1 MKEETGVQKLVRTL
15 RARAPDDAAELL
27 AGESP
32 EFIRDTLKLLPDG
45 HARKV
50 AEHLPLH
57 VLPISSHGHGRDF
70 AIPESLVAVMDPIPG
85 SVPVGTTVAAAV
97 EAVRRAEVPTELTYL
112 YVTDEGNKLL
122 GLVVLRDLML
132 SEPESIV
139 DQIMLPRPFA
149 LNVGLSLSNA
159 CKAAVRRHYPVYPV
173 VDAENR
179 LLGQVRGWRLFEQQ
193 IIEISA
199 QSGQMVGVQKEE
211 RSFTPLCSAFL
222 KRHPWLQL
230 NLVTA
235 FMAAFVVSSFTGT
248 IEKIVALAAFLPVLA
263 GQSGNTGCQALA
275 MTLRG
280 LALGDVDKRPKLH
293 LVMREGALGI
303 ANGVLVGLVA
313 AAAMW
318 FYASR
323 QPESAAQAPMLA
335 LVILLAMSGSCL
347 MSGISGVLIPLG
359 LRRIGADPAVASAI
373 FLTTV
378 TDIVGMGL
386 MLGLATML
394 VLYQGASG
402 DASLGVEAI
411 S

>member
-1 MKEETGVQKLVRTL
+1 MRQENDVEKSVRTL

-27 AGESP
+27 ARESP
-32 EFIRDTLKLLPDG
+32 EFIRDVLKLLPDK

-50 AEHLPLH
+50 AEHLPPDMRLIKPH
-57 VLPISSHGHGRDF
+57 TDGKDIGAPG
-70 AIPESLVAVMDPIPG
+70 AVVELMDPIPA
-85 SVPVGTTVAAAV
+85 SVPVGTMVAAAV
-97 EAVRRAEVPTELTYL
+97 EAVRRAQVPTELTYL
-112 YVTDEGNKLL
+112 YVTDEADKLV

-132 SEPESIV
+132 SEPTATV
-139 DQIMLPRPFA
+139 DQIMLPKPFA
-149 LNVGLSLSNA
+149 LHVNMPLGEA
-159 CKAAVRRHYPVYPV
+159 CRAAVRRHYPVYPV

-199 QSGQMVGVQKEE
+199 QPGQMVGVQKEE
-211 RSFTPLCSAFL
+211 RSFTPLFSAFL

-230 NLVTA
+230 NLLTA
-235 FMAAFVVSSFTGT
+235 FIAAFVVGSFTGT

-275 MTLRG
+275 ITLRG

-293 LVMREGALGI
+293 LVLREGALGI
-303 ANGVLVGLVA
+303 ANGLLVGLVA

-323 QPESAAQAPMLA
+323 QPESASQAPMLA

-359 LRRIGADPAVASAI
+359 LRRVGADPAVASAI

-386 MLGLATML
+386 MLGLATTL
-394 VLYQGASG
+394 VL
-402 DASLGVEAI
+402 
-411 S
+411 

>member
-1 MKEETGVQKLVRTL
+1 MNEETGVQKLVRTL

-27 AGESP
+27 ARESP

-50 AEHLPLH
+50 AEHLPQH
-57 VLPISSHGHGRDF
+57 MRPISSHDGDMGF
-70 AIPESLVAVMDPIPG
+70 AIPESLIEVMDPIPA

-97 EAVRRAEVPTELTYL
+97 EAVRGAQVPTELTYL
-112 YVTDEGNKLL
+112 YVTDKGNKLV
-122 GLVVLRDLML
+122 GLAVLRDLML
-132 SEPESIV
+132 SEPDAVV
-139 DQIMLPRPFA
+139 DHIMLPRPFA
-149 LNVGLSLSNA
+149 LDVGLSLSNA

-199 QSGQMVGVQKEE
+199 QSGQMVGLQKEE
-211 RSFTPLCSAFL
+211 RSFTPLFSAFL

-230 NLVTA
+230 NLLTA

-293 LVMREGALGI
+293 LVMREGALAA
-303 ANGVLVGLVA
+303 ANGALVGVVA

-318 FYASR
+318 FYASM
-323 QPESAAQAPMLA
+323 QPASAAQAPMLA

-347 MSGISGVLIPLG
+347 MSGISGVLIPLS
-359 LRRIGADPAVASAI
+359 LRRVGADPAVASAI

-394 VLYQGASG
+394 VL
-402 DASLGVEAI
+402 
-411 S
+411 

>member
-1 MKEETGVQKLVRTL
+1 MRQENDIQKLVRTL

-27 AGESP
+27 ARESP
-32 EFIRDTLKLLPDG
+32 EFIRDALELLPDR

-50 AEHLPLH
+50 AEYLPPQRR
-57 VLPISSHGHGRDF
+57 PIKTHTDGKDL
-70 AIPESLVAVMDPIPG
+70 AIPEAIVELMDPIPA
-85 SVPVGTTVAAAV
+85 SVAVGTTVAAAV
-97 EAVRRAEVPTELTYL
+97 EAVRRAQVPTELTYL
-112 YVTDEGNKLL
+112 YITDEGDKLV

-132 SEPESIV
+132 SEADATV
-139 DQIMLPRPFA
+139 DQIMLASPFA
-149 LNVGLSLSNA
+149 LHVDMPLSEA

-173 VDAENR
+173 VDAEDR

-199 QSGQMVGVQKEE
+199 QPGQMVGVQKEE
-211 RSFTPLCSAFL
+211 RSFTPLFSAFL

-230 NLVTA
+230 NLLTA
-235 FMAAFVVSSFTGT
+235 FIAAFVVGSFTGT

-275 MTLRG
+275 ITLRG
-280 LALGDVDKRPKLH
+280 LALGDVDKRSKLH
-293 LVMREGALGI
+293 LVLREGALGI
-303 ANGVLVGLVA
+303 ANGLLVGLVA

-318 FYASR
+318 FYASQ
-323 QPESAAQAPMLA
+323 QPESASQAPMLA

-359 LRRIGADPAVASAI
+359 LRRVGADPAVASAI

-386 MLGLATML
+386 MLGLATTL
-394 VLYQGASG
+394 VL
-402 DASLGVEAI
+402 
-411 S
+411 

>member
-1 MKEETGVQKLVRTL
+1 MKDETGVQKLVRTL

-27 AGESP
+27 ARESP
-32 EFIRDTLKLLPDG
+32 EFIRDTLELLPEG

-50 AEHLPLH
+50 AEHLPSH
-57 VLPISSHGHGRDF
+57 MRPIRPPDDGEDF
-70 AIPESLVAVMDPIPG
+70 AIPESLVEVMDPISA
-85 SVPVGTTVAAAV
+85 SVPVGTTVAASV
-97 EAVRRAEVPTELTYL
+97 EAVRRAQVPTELTYL
-112 YVTDEGNKLL
+112 YVTDEGNKLV

-132 SEPESIV
+132 SEPDAIV
-139 DQIMLPRPFA
+139 DQIMLPKPFA
-149 LNVGLSLSNA
+149 LDVGLSLSNA

-193 IIEISA
+193 VIEISA

-211 RSFTPLCSAFL
+211 RSFTPLFSAFL

-230 NLVTA
+230 NLLTA

-248 IEKIVALAAFLPVLA
+248 IEKIVTLAAFLPVLA

-293 LVMREGALGI
+293 LVVREGALGI
-303 ANGVLVGLVA
+303 ANGLLVGLLA

-335 LVILLAMSGSCL
+335 
-347 MSGISGVLIPLG
+347 
-359 LRRIGADPAVASAI
+359 
-373 FLTTV
+373 
-378 TDIVGMGL
+378 
-386 MLGLATML
+386 
-394 VLYQGASG
+394 
-402 DASLGVEAI
+402 
-411 S
+411 

>member
-1 MKEETGVQKLVRTL
+1 MRTL

-27 AGESP
+27 ARESP

-57 VLPISSHGHGRDF
+57 MRPIGSHGDGKGF
-70 AIPESLVAVMDPIPG
+70 AMPESLIELDPISA

-97 EAVRRAEVPTELTYL
+97 EAVRRAQVPTELTYL
-112 YVTDEGNKLL
+112 YVTDEGNKLV

-132 SEPESIV
+132 SEPAAIV

-149 LNVGLSLSNA
+149 LKVDLPLSNA
-159 CKAAVRRHYPVYPV
+159 CEAAVRRHYPVYPV

-211 RSFTPLCSAFL
+211 RSFTPLFSAFL

-230 NLVTA
+230 NLLTA
-235 FMAAFVVSSFTGT
+235 FLAAFVVSSFTGT

-303 ANGVLVGLVA
+303 ANGLLVGLVA

-335 LVILLAMSGSCL
+335 LVILLAMCGSCL
-347 MSGISGVLIPLG
+347 LSGS
-359 LRRIGADPAVASAI
+359 
-373 FLTTV
+373 
-378 TDIVGMGL
+378 
-386 MLGLATML
+386 LAC
-394 VLYQGASG
+394 
-402 DASLGVEAI
+402 
-411 S
+411 

>member
-27 AGESP
+27 ARESP

-57 VLPISSHGHGRDF
+57 MRPIGPDDGGEDI
-70 AIPESLVAVMDPIPG
+70 AMPESLIELMDPISA

-97 EAVRRAEVPTELTYL
+97 EAVRRAQVPTELTYL
-112 YVTDEGNKLL
+112 YVTDEGDKLV

-132 SEPESIV
+132 SEPDAIV
-139 DQIMLPRPFA
+139 DHIMLPKPFA
-149 LNVGLSLSNA
+149 LNVDLPLSNA
-159 CKAAVRRHYPVYPV
+159 CEAAVRRHYPVYPV

-211 RSFTPLCSAFL
+211 RSFTPLFSAFL

-230 NLVTA
+230 NLLTA
-235 FMAAFVVSSFTGT
+235 FLAAFVVSSFTGT
-248 IEKIVALAAFLPVLA
+248 IEKIVTLAAFLPVLA

-303 ANGVLVGLVA
+303 ANGLLVGLLA
-313 AAAMW
+313 AAAMVLRLE
-318 FYASR
+318 AAGVGG
-323 QPESAAQAPMLA
+323 PSAHAGTCDPACHVRSVP
-335 LVILLAMSGSCL
+335 LVRN
-347 MSGISGVLIPLG
+347 
-359 LRRIGADPAVASAI
+359 LRRADP
-373 FLTTV
+373 
-378 TDIVGMGL
+378 VGPAPGRCR
-386 MLGLATML
+386 
-394 VLYQGASG
+394 SG
-402 DASLGVEAI
+402 GRFGDLPHHLD
-411 S
+411 

>member
-1 MKEETGVQKLVRTL
+1 MR
-15 RARAPDDAAELL
+15 
-27 AGESP
+27 
-32 EFIRDTLKLLPDG
+32 
-45 HARKV
+45 
-50 AEHLPLH
+50 
-57 VLPISSHGHGRDF
+57 PISSHDGDMGF
-70 AIPESLVAVMDPIPG
+70 AIPESLVEVMDPIPA

-97 EAVRRAEVPTELTYL
+97 EAVRGALVPTELTYL
-112 YVTDEGNKLL
+112 YVTDKGNKLV
-122 GLVVLRDLML
+122 GLAVLRDLML
-132 SEPESIV
+132 SEPDAIV
-139 DQIMLPRPFA
+139 DHIMLPRPFA
-149 LNVGLSLSNA
+149 LDVGLSLSNA

-199 QSGQMVGVQKEE
+199 QSGQMVGLQKEE
-211 RSFTPLCSAFL
+211 RSFTPLFSAFL

-230 NLVTA
+230 NLLTA

-293 LVMREGALGI
+293 LVMREGALAA
-303 ANGVLVGLVA
+303 ANGALVGVVA

-318 FYASR
+318 FYASM
-323 QPESAAQAPMLA
+323 QPASAAQAPMLA

-347 MSGISGVLIPLG
+347 MSGISGVLIPLS
-359 LRRIGADPAVASAI
+359 LRRVGADPAVASAI

-394 VLYQGASG
+394 VL
-402 DASLGVEAI
+402 
-411 S
+411 

>member
-1 MKEETGVQKLVRTL
+1 MRQENDVEKSVRTL

-27 AGESP
+27 ARESP
-32 EFIRDTLKLLPDG
+32 EFIRDVLKLLPDR

-50 AEHLPLH
+50 AEHLPPDMR
-57 VLPISSHGHGRDF
+57 PIKPHSDGND
-70 AIPESLVAVMDPIPG
+70 IAVPGSVVELMDPIPA

-97 EAVRRAEVPTELTYL
+97 EAVRRAQVPTELTYL
-112 YVTDEGNKLL
+112 YITDEGDKLV

-132 SEPESIV
+132 SEPVATV
-139 DQIMLPRPFA
+139 DQIMLPKPFA
-149 LNVGLSLSNA
+149 LHVNVPLGEA

-173 VDAENR
+173 VDVEDR

-199 QSGQMVGVQKEE
+199 QPGQMVGVQKEE
-211 RSFTPLCSAFL
+211 RSFTPLFSAFL

-230 NLVTA
+230 NLLTA
-235 FMAAFVVSSFTGT
+235 FIAAFVVGSFTGT

-275 MTLRG
+275 ITLRG

-293 LVMREGALGI
+293 LVLREGALGI
-303 ANGVLVGLVA
+303 ANGLLVGLVA

-323 QPESAAQAPMLA
+323 QPESASQAPMLA

-359 LRRIGADPAVASAI
+359 LRRVGADPAVASAI

-394 VLYQGASG
+394 VL
-402 DASLGVEAI
+402 
-411 S
+411 

>member
-1 MKEETGVQKLVRTL
+1 MRQENDVEKSVRTL

-27 AGESP
+27 ARESP
-32 EFIRDTLKLLPDG
+32 EFIRDVLKLLPDT

-50 AEHLPLH
+50 AEHLPPDMR
-57 VLPISSHGHGRDF
+57 PIKPHSDGKDIMVPGSVV
-70 AIPESLVAVMDPIPG
+70 ELMDPIPA

-97 EAVRRAEVPTELTYL
+97 EAVRRAQVPTELTYL
-112 YVTDEGNKLL
+112 YISDEGDKLV

-132 SEPESIV
+132 SEPAATV
-139 DQIMLPRPFA
+139 DQIMLPKPFA
-149 LNVGLSLSNA
+149 LHVDMPLGEA

-173 VDAENR
+173 VDVENR

-199 QSGQMVGVQKEE
+199 QPGQMVGVQKEE
-211 RSFTPLCSAFL
+211 RSFTPLFSAFL

-230 NLVTA
+230 NLLTA

-293 LVMREGALGI
+293 LILREGVLGI

-323 QPESAAQAPMLA
+323 QPESASQAPTLA

-359 LRRIGADPAVASAI
+359 LRRVGADPAVASAI

-394 VLYQGASG
+394 VP
-402 DASLGVEAI
+402 
-411 S
+411 

>member
-1 MKEETGVQKLVRTL
+1 MRQENDIQKLVRTL

-27 AGESP
+27 ARESP
-32 EFIRDTLKLLPDG
+32 EFIRDALELLPDR

-50 AEHLPLH
+50 AEYLPPQRR
-57 VLPISSHGHGRDF
+57 PIKTHTDGKDL
-70 AIPESLVAVMDPIPG
+70 AIPEAIVELMDPIPA
-85 SVPVGTTVAAAV
+85 SVAVGTTVAAAV
-97 EAVRRAEVPTELTYL
+97 EAVRRAQVPTELTYL
-112 YVTDEGNKLL
+112 YITDDGDKLV

-132 SEPESIV
+132 SEADATV
-139 DQIMLPRPFA
+139 DQIMLASPFA
-149 LNVGLSLSNA
+149 LHLDMPLSEA

-199 QSGQMVGVQKEE
+199 QPGQMVGVQKEE
-211 RSFTPLCSAFL
+211 RSFTPLFSAFL

-230 NLVTA
+230 NLLTA
-235 FMAAFVVSSFTGT
+235 FIAAFVVGSFTGT

-275 MTLRG
+275 ITLRG
-280 LALGDVDKRPKLH
+280 LALGDVDKRSKLH
-293 LVMREGALGI
+293 LVLREGALGI
-303 ANGVLVGLVA
+303 ANGLLVGLVA

-318 FYASR
+318 FYASQ
-323 QPESAAQAPMLA
+323 QPESASQAPMLA

-359 LRRIGADPAVASAI
+359 LRRVGADPAVASAI

-386 MLGLATML
+386 MLGLATTL
-394 VLYQGASG
+394 VL
-402 DASLGVEAI
+402 
-411 S
+411 

>member
-1 MKEETGVQKLVRTL
+1 MKEENDVQKLVRTL

-27 AGESP
+27 ARESP

-50 AEHLPLH
+50 AEHLPPH
-57 VLPISSHGHGRDF
+57 MRPIRSHGGGKDF
-70 AIPESLVAVMDPIPG
+70 AVPDSLVELMDSIPA
-85 SVPVGTTVAAAV
+85 SVPVATTVAAAV
-97 EAVRRAEVPTELTYL
+97 EAVRRAQVPTELTYL
-112 YVTDEGNKLL
+112 YVTDEGNKLV

-132 SEPESIV
+132 SEADATV

-149 LNVGLSLSNA
+149 LNVGLSLSDA
-159 CKAAVRRHYPVYPV
+159 CKAAVRRQYPVYPV

-211 RSFTPLCSAFL
+211 RSFTPLFSAFL

-230 NLVTA
+230 NLLTA

-359 LRRIGADPAVASAI
+359 LRRVGADPAVASAI

-394 VLYQGASG
+394 VL
-402 DASLGVEAI
+402 
-411 S
+411 

>member
-1 MKEETGVQKLVRTL
+1 MNEETGVQKLVRTL

-27 AGESP
+27 ARESP

-50 AEHLPLH
+50 AEHLPQH
-57 VLPISSHGHGRDF
+57 MRPISSHDGDMGF
-70 AIPESLVAVMDPIPG
+70 AIPESLIEVMDPIPA

-97 EAVRRAEVPTELTYL
+97 EAVRGAQVPTELTYL
-112 YVTDEGNKLL
+112 YVTDKGNKLV
-122 GLVVLRDLML
+122 GLAVLRDLML
-132 SEPESIV
+132 SEPDAIV
-139 DQIMLPRPFA
+139 DHIMLPRPFA
-149 LNVGLSLSNA
+149 LYVGLSLSNA

-199 QSGQMVGVQKEE
+199 QSGQMVGLQKEE
-211 RSFTPLCSAFL
+211 RSFTPLFSAFL

-230 NLVTA
+230 NLLTA

-293 LVMREGALGI
+293 LVMREGALAA
-303 ANGVLVGLVA
+303 ANGALVGVVA

-335 LVILLAMSGSCL
+335 LVILLAMSGACL

-359 LRRIGADPAVASAI
+359 LRRVGADPAVASAI

-394 VLYQGASG
+394 VL
-402 DASLGVEAI
+402 
-411 S
+411 

>member
-1 MKEETGVQKLVRTL
+1 MREENDIEKLVRTL

-27 AGESP
+27 ARESP
-32 EFIRDTLKLLPDG
+32 EFIRDALKLLPDR

-50 AEHLPLH
+50 AEYLPSQRR
-57 VLPISSHGHGRDF
+57 PIKSHTDGKDL
-70 AIPESLVAVMDPIPG
+70 AIPEAIVELMDPIPA
-85 SVPVGTTVAAAV
+85 SVAVGTTVAAAV
-97 EAVRRAEVPTELTYL
+97 EAVRRAQVPTELTYL
-112 YVTDEGNKLL
+112 YITDAGDKFV

-132 SEPESIV
+132 SEPAATV
-139 DQIMLPRPFA
+139 DQIMLPKPFA
-149 LNVGLSLSNA
+149 LHVDMPLAEA

-173 VDAENR
+173 VDVENR

-199 QSGQMVGVQKEE
+199 QPGQMVGVQKEE
-211 RSFTPLCSAFL
+211 RSFTPLFSAFL

-230 NLVTA
+230 NLLTA
-235 FMAAFVVSSFTGT
+235 FIAAFVVGSFTGT

-293 LVMREGALGI
+293 LVLREGVLGI

-359 LRRIGADPAVASAI
+359 LRRVGADPAVASAI

-386 MLGLATML
+386 MLGLATTL
-394 VLYQGASG
+394 VL
-402 DASLGVEAI
+402 
-411 S
+411 